1 MPDLRSRGRAG
12 MQPRQPN
19 TPDICARRRCGA
31 GAAKLRA
38 ALANRIGASRH
49 RASLL
54 LARPVRFE
62 ISEVATS
69 ARIVRPAPYIACITS
84 DSRPGGPVNH
94 RDAPSAA
101 ADRGPVHAGALP
113 SAQYLI
119 LEVLASRWRLSEQM
133 RTFRI
138 RMRAALAFLQGR
150 GMLWWEHAGIPRA
163 ARACLTDTGRAAVL
177 LDSCMPLAERRDDLA
192 SAAPKTWAGWTWLGW
207 VPAGSA
213 TRPDA
218 SGPATTAAGRA
229 PGCGACRYNTHPTS
243 ARLSH
248 WAPVSP

>member
-1 MPDLRSRGRAG
+1 M
-12 MQPRQPN
+12 
-19 TPDICARRRCGA
+19 
-31 GAAKLRA
+31 
-38 ALANRIGASRH
+38 
-49 RASLL
+49 
-54 LARPVRFE
+54 
-62 ISEVATS
+62 
-69 ARIVRPAPYIACITS
+69 
-84 DSRPGGPVNH
+84 NH

-113 SAQYLI
+113 PAQYLI

-177 LDSCMPLAERRDDLA
+177 LDSCMPPAERRDDLA

-207 VPAGSA
+207 VPAGV
-213 TRPDA
+213 RNE
-218 SGPATTAAGRA
+218 AGRFWAGNYGRGPRAWLRGMQVQHAPDFGTTVTLGAGFAVNPPPA
-229 PGCGACRYNTHPTS
+229 PGCHVHAWNDIGRLVIADGSAVCTS
-243 ARLSH
+243 FNPGHRRPRPAGNGLRNG
-248 WAPVSP
+248 